1 MGVRALRAKEK
12 RKIVGLLQFGIQI
25 AIYSKSI
32 LYDFV

>member
-1 MGVRALRAKEK
+1 MRVRALRVKEK
-12 RKIVGLLQFGIQI
+12 QKIVSLLQFGIQI